1 MWRTKR
7 NKRNKQLTYD
17 SRDTKTF
24 WNLSYDHVSIST
36 IYIEILD
43 LDYLDDI

>member
-1 MWRTKR
+1 MILVTQEPFETWVMTM
-7 NKRNKQLTYD
+7 
-17 SRDTKTF
+17 SVF
-24 WNLSYDHVSIST
+24 ST

>member
-1 MWRTKR
+1 MI
-7 NKRNKQLTYD
+7 
-17 SRDTKTF
+17 
-24 WNLSYDHVSIST
+24 HVTQKHFETWIMTMSVFST